1 MTTVNEWY
9 TYARMVK
16 TTRQRQTAVTAYF
29 SSEHLLLFVFVRQDR
44 CNYLWCYISF
54 SRIIRPEVVNGG
66 RLSTDR
72 RLIDSVFVDNKAVLL
87 SLPRNHMID
96 PLDAAAIKLP
106 S

>member
-1 MTTVNEWY
+1 M
-9 TYARMVK
+9 
-16 TTRQRQTAVTAYF
+16 
-29 SSEHLLLFVFVRQDR
+29 
-44 CNYLWCYISF
+44 F

-87 SLPRNHMID
+87 SLRRNHMID